1 MEFKSA
7 YLQNVY
13 ATVEK
18 KDPHQPEFL
27 QAVGEVLE
35 SLQPVV
41 EKRPELEKAGVLQR
55 IVEPERVV
63 QFRVPWVDDQ
73 GAVQV
78 NRGFRVQFNSA
89 IGPYKGG
96 LRFHPSVNLSI
107 IKFLGF
113 EQIFKNSL
121 TGLPMGGGKGGSD
134 FDPKGKSD
142 GEIMR
147 FCQSFMTAL
156 YRLIG
161 ADTDIPAGDIGV
173 GSREIG
179 YLYGQYKRLT
189 GKAESS
195 ALTGKGLTYGGSVI
209 RQEAA
214 GFGTVYFLA
223 RMLEHQGE
231 TLEGKRLA
239 VSGFGNMSWGVCRK
253 SAELGGKVVTLSG
266 PDGYVYDPDGVCTQ
280 EKFDFM
286 LSMRAGGA
294 DKVEP
299 YADRFG
305 VEFFPGKRPW
315 EVPVDIVIPCATQ
328 NELDVEDAVMIVAN
342 NVRYYVEA
350 ANMPATAEA
359 LRLLRL
365 SPKILTAGSKAS
377 GSGGVVVSA
386 LEMVQNSLRYSWT
399 RQEVDSRLKQIM
411 GGIYDASA
419 AAAEEYGLGYDLIA
433 GNDIAAFK
441 KISTAMIAQG
451 L

>member
-1 MEFKSA
+1 MSIKNP
-7 YLQNVY
+7 YLQKVY
-13 ATVEK
+13 QQVCQRDANE
-18 KDPHQPEFL
+18 PEFL
-27 QAVGEVLE
+27 NAVMEVLSTLE
-35 SLQPVV
+35 PVI
-41 EKRPELEKAGVLQR
+41 EKHPEYEAAGLIER
-55 IVEPERVV
+55 LVEPERAV
-63 QFRVPWVDDQ
+63 QFRVAWQDDQ
-73 GAVQV
+73 AKTQV
-78 NRGFRVQFNSA
+78 NRAFRVQFNSA

-107 IKFLGF
+107 IKFLAF
-113 EQIFKNSL
+113 EQTFKNSL

-142 GEIMR
+142 AEIMR